1 MINYNCK
8 FIELFQNGV
17 GEAERRVQQL
27 RTGIVMK
34 KGIVIGLTIQR
45 LILSKFGNFK

>member
-34 KGIVIGLTIQR
+34 KGIVIGLNDSEI
-45 LILSKFGNFK
+45 NFVKIW